1 MGKEGTWQNKNVDLT
16 QVSEKIKKFFYANKF
31 SEVQNF
37 DDPAGSY
44 IQIQA
49 KKTGAFQSLTSQRK
63 SIQVTIRGDANNFLV
78 AVSEGEWGKNLT
90 YATLF
95 NPGVSLIGM
104 GRNASFNKKLW
115 NFIKDTIDSLENTYK
130 QSINSTETKTESPLE
145 ILQKRLALGEITKEE
160 FNELTSV
167 FKNKEEQSTNET
179 EQNNGEQDDDE
190 PQPVNSARWV

>member
-1 MGKEGTWQNKNVDLT
+1 MGKEGTWQNKNVDLK

-37 DDPAGSY
+37 DDPGGSY

-115 NFIKDTIDSLENTYK
+115 NFIKDTVDSLENSYK
-130 QSINSTETKTESPLE
+130 QSITSTETKMESPLE

-167 FKNKEEQSTNET
+167 FENKEEQSTDET
-179 EQNNGEQDDDE
+179 EQNNSEQDDDE